1 MPKLSPVEASLR
13 TIARRQAYPGAS
25 AASAQR
31 AGTLCATFPAQAG
44 TAAPKRCGCCKS
56 YTRIERRLKCS
67 SGKAAVRQR
76 SAWTG
81 KR

>member
-56 YTRIERRLKCS
+56 YTRIKGDLSAPQERQQ
-67 SGKAAVRQR
+67 SGNDRPR
-76 SAWTG
+76 
-81 KR
+81 RDR